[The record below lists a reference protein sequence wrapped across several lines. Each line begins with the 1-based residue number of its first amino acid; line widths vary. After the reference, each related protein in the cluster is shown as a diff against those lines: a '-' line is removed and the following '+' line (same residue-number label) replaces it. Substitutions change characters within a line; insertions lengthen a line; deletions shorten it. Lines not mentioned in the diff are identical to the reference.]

1 MPNHIDQHLSGP
13 TCMWSFRN
21 LNKAVSAIKSQVS
34 FHPLVGVEPNFAQ
47 PETDGSLVGKIKQC
61 RSISLS
67 LCIRLYGYAVDQQMI
82 CPFFEDSDPRWFA
95 VNVENPNLS
104 LFDAGSVILCGRI
117 WDRAE
122 RSHVGGNVGVRT
134 DPLDHLFLNW
144 IGSPAFHRDSGH
156 GYGSSRMTRCS

>member
-1 MPNHIDQHLSGP
+1 MAAMPEDEV
-13 TCMWSFRN
+13 RN

-82 CPFFEDSDPRWFA
+82 CPYFEDSDPRWLIFNFA
-95 VNVENPNLS
+95 L
-104 LFDAGSVILCGRI
+104 LHGSTS
-117 WDRAE
+117 E
-122 RSHVGGNVGVRT
+122 RSQA
-134 DPLDHLFLNW
+134 
-144 IGSPAFHRDSGH
+144 PAAAF
-156 GYGSSRMTRCS
+156 T